1 MATGGVRPLL
11 VLDGPTASLAVA
23 VCIFNSSLLASLPGY
38 LLVYASSRIA
48 GRNEGGSGL
57 GHGAAHEVVE
67 GPVAGLDHQW

>member
-1 MATGGVRPLL
+1 MFFQGLPRFETTPKPGTRVPF
-11 VLDGPTASLAVA
+11 AVK
-23 VCIFNSSLLASLPGY
+23 LPQPALEG
-38 LLVYASSRIA
+38 LGRIRIA